1 MQVKPEEY
9 IKNKAISVQGRYV
22 TLDHILPFLGSMSA
36 HFKLEHVGSSVLG
49 LPIQSLTMGSG
60 KLKIL
65 MWSQMHGNE
74 STTTK
79 AILDLLNFLSSD
91 GLLSNTILEK
101 CQLRIIPILNPDG
114 AKAYTRLNANSV
126 DLNRDAQTLTQPE
139 SKALKAVY
147 RLFKPDF
154 CFNLH
159 DQRTI
164 FNVGDTERP
173 ATVSFLAPTF
183 DVDRTVSG
191 NRLLAMRLIVAM
203 NRALQLMIPGQVGR
217 YDDSFNVNCIGDTL
231 QMMGIPTVLIE
242 AGHFGEDYD
251 REFTRE
257 LIFWSLLRALET
269 LATDRLADFVA
280 DDYFLIPEN
289 NKLFFDILIK
299 NVHHAHPK
307 YSKGADLGILFQEKL
322 DRNAIEFIPKLEVL
336 GKDSI
341 HYGHKTFDCDDP
353 MALEVLKSQSF
364 WSEIVI

>member
-1 MQVKPEEY
+1 MVVKRQEY
-9 IKNKAISVQGRYV
+9 IKNKALSVQGRYV
-22 TLDHILPFLGSMSA
+22 TLDHILPFFTSMSV
-36 HFKLEHVGSSVLG
+36 HFKLEQVGVSVLG
-49 LPIQSLTMGSG
+49 LPIQSLSVGSG

-79 AILDLLNFLSSD
+79 AILDLLNFLSSN
-91 GLLSNTILEK
+91 GSLAKKILKK
-101 CQLRIIPILNPDG
+101 CQILIIPILNPDG

-139 SKALKAVY
+139 SKALQTVY
-147 RLFKPDF
+147 KFFKPDF

-183 DVDRTVSG
+183 DVERSVSG

-203 NRALQLMIPGQVGR
+203 NKALQLMIPGQVGR
-217 YDDSFNVNCIGDTL
+217 YDDSFNANCIGDTL
-231 QMMGIPTVLIE
+231 QMMGIPTLLVE
-242 AGHFGEDYD
+242 AGHSGEDYQ
-251 REFTRE
+251 REYTRE
-257 LIFWSLLRALET
+257 LIFWSLLSALET
-269 LATDRLADFVA
+269 LATDRLTDFKA

-289 NKLFFDILIK
+289 NKLFFDILIR
-299 NVHHAHPK
+299 NAHHVHPK
-307 YSKGADLGILFQEKL
+307 YSRGSDLGILFQEKL
-322 DRNAIEFIPKLEVL
+322 VGNAIEFIPKIELL
-336 GKDSI
+336 GKDI

-353 MALEVLKSQSF
+353 MALKLLKSQSF
-364 WSEIVI
+364 WSAIVI

>member
-1 MQVKPEEY
+1 MQVNRQEY
-9 IKNKAISVQGRYV
+9 IKNKALSVQGRYV
-22 TLDHILPFLGSMSA
+22 TLDHILPFLSSMTV
-36 HFKLEHVGSSVLG
+36 HLNLEQVGISVLG
-49 LPIQSLTMGSG
+49 LPIQSLTIGSG

-79 AILDLLNFLSSD
+79 AILDLLNYLSTD
-91 GLLSNTILEK
+91 GLLARTILEK

-139 SKALKAVY
+139 SKALQTVY
-147 RLFKPDF
+147 KLFKPDF

-164 FNVGDTERP
+164 FNVADTARP

-203 NRALQLMIPGQVGR
+203 NKALQLMIPGQVGR
-217 YDDSFNVNCIGDTL
+217 YDDSFNANCIGDTL
-231 QMMGIPTVLIE
+231 QMMGIPTVLVE
-242 AGHFGEDYD
+242 AGHFGEDYQ
-251 REFTRE
+251 REYTRE
-257 LIFWSLLRALET
+257 LIFWSLLSALET
-269 LATDRLADFVA
+269 LARDKLDDFVA

-299 NVHHAHPK
+299 NAHHASPK
-307 YSKGADLGILFQEKL
+307 YRKGSNLGILFQEKL
-322 DRNAIEFIPKLEVL
+322 VGNTIEFISNIEVL
-336 GKDSI
+336 GNGGI
-341 HYGHKTFDCDDP
+341 HYGHKTFDCADP
-353 MALEVLKSQSF
+353 MALKMLKSQSF

>member
-1 MQVKPEEY
+1 M
-9 IKNKAISVQGRYV
+9 
-22 TLDHILPFLGSMSA
+22 TLDHILPFLSSMSV
-36 HFKLEHVGSSVLG
+36 HFKLEQVGVSVLG
-49 LPIQSLTMGSG
+49 LPIQSLSIGNG

-79 AILDLLNFLSSD
+79 ALMDLLNFLSSD
-91 GLLSNTILEK
+91 GLLAKTILEK

-114 AKAYTRLNANSV
+114 AKAYTRLNANLV
-126 DLNRDAQTLTQPE
+126 DLNRDAQTVTQPE
-139 SKALKAVY
+139 SKALQAVY

-183 DVDRTVSG
+183 DVDGTVSG
-191 NRLLAMRLIVAM
+191 NRLLAMRLIMAM
-203 NRALQLMIPGQVGR
+203 DRALQLMIPGQVGR
-217 YDDSFNVNCIGDTL
+217 YDDSFNANCIGDTL
-231 QMMGIPTVLIE
+231 QMMGIPTVLVE
-242 AGHFGEDYD
+242 AGHFGKDYQ
-251 REFTRE
+251 REYTRE
-257 LIFWSLLRALET
+257 LIFWSLLGALET
-269 LATDRLADFVA
+269 LATDRLADFAA

-289 NKLFFDILIK
+289 NKRFFDILIK
-299 NVHHAHPK
+299 NTHHVHPK
-307 YSKGADLGILFQEKL
+307 YNKGSDLGILFQEKL
-322 DRNAIEFIPKLEVL
+322 VGNTIEFIPKIEVL
-336 GKDSI
+336 GKDGI

-353 MALEVLKSQSF
+353 MDLKLLKSQSF